1 MPTEGG
7 RAVEECSLSCAD
19 CGSAGC
25 INSTGN
31 YPAFCTTARLAEGEL
46 EEALAAGKLPEN
58 QKVLKAAA
66 RVEYE
71 GYCRL
76 TRVEETMDFARRMG
90 FHKIGIATCAGL
102 LKESRALARIL
113 RANGFEVCSIACKAG
128 MADKTLV
135 GIDADCRAV
144 GINMCN
150 PILQAQ
156 HLNRLGTELNI
167 VVGLCV
173 GHDSM
178 FCKYSDALV
187 TTLVAKDRV
196 TGHNPA
202 AVLYQVDGYY
212 KRLLHPQGD
221 G

>member
-1 MPTEGG
+1 M
-7 RAVEECSLSCAD
+7 
-19 CGSAGC
+19 
-25 INSTGN
+25 
-31 YPAFCTTARLAEGEL
+31 
-46 EEALAAGKLPEN
+46 EEALAAGNLPEN

-150 PILQAQ
+150 PILQAKL
-156 HLNRLGTELNI
+156 LNRQGTELNI

-212 KRLLHPQGD
+212 KRLHPQGD

>member
-1 MPTEGG
+1 M
-7 RAVEECSLSCAD
+7 ADHSLSCAD
-19 CGSAGC
+19 CGSKGC
-25 INSTGN
+25 TNSTGN
-31 YPAFCTTARLAEGEL
+31 YPPFCTTGQLEAGEL
-46 EEALAAGKLPEN
+46 EEALALAGQPEN
-58 QKVLKAAA
+58 LRILQTAAV
-66 RVEYE
+66 VEYE

-76 TRVEETMDFARRMG
+76 TRVEETVDFARRMG
-90 FHKIGIATCAGL
+90 FKKIGIATCAGL

-113 RANGFEVCSIACKAG
+113 RANGFEVCSVACKAG

-135 GIDADCRAV
+135 GIEEDCKAV
-144 GINMCN
+144 GSNMCN
-150 PILQAQ
+150 PILQAR

-178 FCKYSDALV
+178 FYKYSEALT

-202 AVLYQVDGYY
+202 APLYQLDGYY
-212 KRLLHPQGD
+212 KRLLKPKGE
-221 G
+221 

>member
-1 MPTEGG
+1 ME
-7 RAVEECSLSCAD
+7 ACELSCVD

-25 INSTGN
+25 INGTGG
-31 YPAFCTTARLAEGEL
+31 YPDFCTTAALEEGEL
-46 EEALAAGKLPEN
+46 EEALELGNRPEN
-58 QKVLKAAA
+58 QKVLKTAA

-76 TRVEETMDFARRMG
+76 TRVEETVDFARRMG

-113 RANGFEVCSIACKAG
+113 RSNGFEVCSIACKAG
-128 MADKTLV
+128 MADKERV
-135 GIDADCRAV
+135 GIDADCKAV

-150 PILQAQ
+150 PILQAR

-178 FCKYSDALV
+178 FYKYSQALT

-202 AVLYQVDGYY
+202 APLYQVDGYY
-212 KRLLHPQGD
+212 KRLLQPKEEG
-221 G
+221 

>member
-1 MPTEGG
+1 MKQ
-7 RAVEECSLSCAD
+7 EERGILSCVD

-25 INSTGN
+25 INNSGN
-31 YPAFCTTARLAEGEL
+31 YPPFCTTAALAEGEL
-46 EEALAAGKLPEN
+46 EGALETANQEEN
-58 QKVLKAAA
+58 RRVLQAAA
-66 RVEYE
+66 RTEYE

-76 TRVEETMDFARRMG
+76 TRVEETVDFARRMG

-113 RANGFEVCSIACKAG
+113 RANGFEVYSVACKAG
-128 MADKTLV
+128 MADKSLV
-135 GIDADCRAV
+135 GIDEDCKAV
-144 GINMCN
+144 GANMCN

-156 HLNRLGTELNI
+156 HLNRIGTDLNI

-178 FCKYSDALV
+178 FYKYAESLT

-202 AVLYQVDGYY
+202 AVLYNLDGYY
-212 KRLLHPQGD
+212 KRLLTPPQNG
-221 G
+221 

>member
-1 MPTEGG
+1 M
-7 RAVEECSLSCAD
+7 ECEDKKLSCVD

-25 INSTGN
+25 INGTGG
-31 YPAFCTTARLAEGEL
+31 YPPFCTTAALEAGEL
-46 EEALAAGKLPEN
+46 EEALELANRPEN
-58 QKVLKAAA
+58 RKVLKTAA

-76 TRVEETMDFARRMG
+76 TRVEETVDFAKRMG
-90 FHKIGIATCAGL
+90 FKKIGIATCAGL

-113 RANGFEVCSIACKAG
+113 RANGFEVCSVACKAG

-135 GIDADCRAV
+135 GIEEDCKAV
-144 GINMCN
+144 GSNMCN
-150 PILQAQ
+150 PILQAR

-178 FCKYSDALV
+178 FYKYSEALT

-196 TGHNPA
+196 TGHSPA
-202 AVLYQVDGYY
+202 APLYQLDGYY
-212 KRLLHPQGD
+212 KRLLEPKGE
-221 G
+221 

>member
-1 MPTEGG
+1 MDKETI
-7 RAVEECSLSCAD
+7 RSCAD
-19 CGSAGC
+19 CGVAGC
-25 INSTGN
+25 KRQTSEGR
-31 YPAFCTTARLAEGEL
+31 PPFCLTEHMDKQAMDEAMEAYHEAENHRVMTTAAD
-46 EEALAAGKLPEN
+46 
-58 QKVLKAAA
+58 
-66 RVEYE
+66 VEYE

-76 TRVEETMDFARRMG
+76 TRVEETVDFAKRMG

-113 RANGFEVCSIACKAG
+113 RANGFEVCSVACKAG

-150 PILQAQ
+150 PILQAR

-202 AVLYQVDGYY
+202 AVLYQADGYY
-212 KRLLHPQGD
+212 KRLLQPESGT
-221 G
+221 